1 MHSSKERTPGPCGSA
16 YCFKSTFSLKILKFF
31 QSNSTTDYSG
41 YHLKN
46 ARPTSIFGDS
56 KTGKLEVFRRNSKEV
71 LCGKVP
77 TPYKKAHKTI

>member
-1 MHSSKERTPGPCGSA
+1 MQGQPL
-16 YCFKSTFSLKILKFF
+16 F
-31 QSNSTTDYSG
+31 
-41 YHLKN
+41 
-46 ARPTSIFGDS
+46 FGDS